1 MFVNWQAALST
12 DAPAYQA
19 NTKQDIVY
27 SDSHSDSMIRVNS
40 DSETSSINMQ
50 ATEKIIFAFHKSYF
64 LYISYALIF
73 TEL

>member
-1 MFVNWQAALST
+1 
-12 DAPAYQA
+12 
-19 NTKQDIVY
+19 
-27 SDSHSDSMIRVNS
+27 MIRVNS

-50 ATEKIIFAFHKSYF
+50 ATEKIIFVFHKSYF